1 MPGIVRIG
9 TYLPHH
15 RLSAATQGWPHA
27 SSRAVAY
34 HDQDSLTLAVE
45 ASRRCLMGFDLDK
58 VDAVFFVSTSSPFLE
73 KLSSAFLAAGLGLRS
88 DVLALDIAGSPAGLG
103 AALEAGLGMI
113 ASNRARYV
121 LIASGDCRDA
131 MPFSSI
137 EALSSDTGGAV
148 LLGRQDVI
156 AEFEGSSFLTL
167 PILDTWQLRHERYL
181 KDTEERFIQEKG
193 YLSAL
198 PKAMEGLLEKM
209 GAGVHDFAYAGIAQ
223 PDPRRL
229 GQAAKALG
237 LGQKGLLGERLHKE
251 LGYLG
256 CSTPAFLLE
265 EALQT
270 MTSGERALLL
280 GYGDGAFAIALKA
293 AQGLEKARPK
303 NASWLFRDVAH
314 YTDILKWKEHVLY
327 APRARRPSLDPSSPI
342 SLFRERQQN
351 LALVGVRC
359 KGCGYP
365 QYPAQRLCTRC
376 RGINFAPEPF
386 AQKHATLFTYSLDTL
401 GPTPDPPLIVCFI
414 DFEGGGRMQC
424 LMTDA
429 DPKEL
434 NIGMPLEM
442 TFRRLFVADG
452 IPNYFWKCTPMRE
465 GKS

>member
-9 TYLPHH
+9 TYLPRH

-137 EALSSDTGGAV
+137 EALSSDTGGAI
-148 LLGRQDVI
+148 LLGRQGVI
-156 AEFEGSSFLTL
+156 AELEGSSFLTL

-181 KDTEERFIQEKG
+181 KDTEERFVQEKG
-193 YLSAL
+193 YLSVL
-198 PKAMEGLLEKM
+198 PRAMEGLLQKI
-209 GAGVHDFAYAGIAQ
+209 GARVEDFAYAGIAQ

-229 GQAAKALG
+229 RQAAKALG
-237 LGQKGLLGERLHKE
+237 IGQKGLLGERLYKE

-386 AQKHATLFTYSLDTL
+386 AQKRATLFTYSLDTL

>member
-1 MPGIVRIG
+1 
-9 TYLPHH
+9 
-15 RLSAATQGWPHA
+15 
-27 SSRAVAY
+27 
-34 HDQDSLTLAVE
+34 
-45 ASRRCLMGFDLDK
+45 MGFDQAK
-58 VDAVFFVSTSSPFLE
+58 VDAVVFVSTSSPFLE
-73 KLSSAFLAAGLGLRS
+73 KISSAFLAAGLGLRS
-88 DVLALDIAGSPAGLG
+88 DVLALDITGSLAGLG
-103 AALEAGLGMI
+103 VALEAGLGLI

-137 EALSSDTGGAV
+137 EALSSDSGGAV
-148 LLGRQDVI
+148 LLGQQGVI

-181 KDTEERFIQEKG
+181 KDTEERFIQDKG

-198 PKAMEGLLEKM
+198 PKAMEGLLKKM
-209 GAGVHDFAYAGIAQ
+209 GAGVEDFAYAGIAQ

-237 LGQKGLLGERLHKE
+237 FGQKGLLGEHLYKD
-251 LGYLG
+251 LGSLG

-265 EALQT
+265 ESLQK
-270 MTSGERALLL
+270 MGPGDRALLL

-293 AQGLEKARPK
+293 AQGIEKARPEK
-303 NASWLFRDVAH
+303 APWLFRDVPS
-314 YTDILKWKEHVLY
+314 YTDILKWKEHVPY
-327 APRARRPSLDPSSPI
+327 APRARRPSLDPPSPI
-342 SLFRERQQN
+342 SLFREREQN

-359 KGCGYP
+359 HSCGYP
-365 QYPAQRLCTRC
+365 QYPAQRVCTRC
-376 RGINFAPEPF
+376 RGMAFAPEPF
-386 AQKHATLFTYSLDTL
+386 AQKRAALFTYSLDTL

-429 DPKEL
+429 DSKEL
-434 NIGMPLEM
+434 SIGMPLDM
-442 TFRRLFVADG
+442 TFRKLFVANG
-452 IPNYFWKCTPMRE
+452 IPNYFWKCTPIRG

>member
-181 KDTEERFIQEKG
+181 KRHRG
-193 YLSAL
+193 AL
-198 PKAMEGLLEKM
+198 YPREGLSK
-209 GAGVHDFAYAGIAQ
+209 
-223 PDPRRL
+223 
-229 GQAAKALG
+229 
-237 LGQKGLLGERLHKE
+237 
-251 LGYLG
+251 
-256 CSTPAFLLE
+256 
-265 EALQT
+265 
-270 MTSGERALLL
+270 
-280 GYGDGAFAIALKA
+280 
-293 AQGLEKARPK
+293 
-303 NASWLFRDVAH
+303 
-314 YTDILKWKEHVLY
+314 
-327 APRARRPSLDPSSPI
+327 RPS
-342 SLFRERQQN
+342 
-351 LALVGVRC
+351 
-359 KGCGYP
+359 KG
-365 QYPAQRLCTRC
+365 
-376 RGINFAPEPF
+376 N
-386 AQKHATLFTYSLDTL
+386 
-401 GPTPDPPLIVCFI
+401 
-414 DFEGGGRMQC
+414 
-424 LMTDA
+424 
-429 DPKEL
+429 
-434 NIGMPLEM
+434 
-442 TFRRLFVADG
+442 
-452 IPNYFWKCTPMRE
+452 
-465 GKS
+465 GKA